1 MRDGIDIRPLTPR
14 DVDATYQAASVAL
27 YESPE
32 DQERLNN
39 RSDDEISRRKQRY
52 RHFLKHDP
60 GGAWV
65 ADDAGRIAGAA
76 VAIVREGLWVLSL
89 FAVDKDYRDA
99 GIGRTLLDRAL
110 GYAAGTQAAMI
121 ASSLH
126 PAALRRYARAGFD
139 LNPTLRA
146 TRKVRRGTQPS
157 GLKVREGD
165 EQDLELAA
173 EVDRSLRSAAHGPD
187 LRLMLDADT
196 RLLVSDT
203 PSGRGYAVEW
213 NGSPAIVAA
222 TEPGIARDLLWA
234 CLALAP
240 DGEEVEVAWITGR
253 QNWAVPV
260 ALDAGLAL
268 SPYGPICTR
277 GDVGPLT
284 PYLPSG
290 PYL

>member
-1 MRDGIDIRPLTPR
+1 MKPE
-14 DVDATYQAASVAL
+14 DVDATYQAASLAL

-32 DQERLNN
+32 DRERLDN
-39 RSDDEISRRKQRY
+39 RSDDEISRRKERY
-52 RHFLKHDP
+52 QHFLKHDP

-65 ADDAGRIAGAA
+65 ADDGGRIAGAA
-76 VAIVREGLWVLSL
+76 VALVREELWILSL
-89 FAVDKDYRDA
+89 FAVDRDYRDA
-99 GIGRTLLDRAL
+99 GIGRALLDRAL
-110 GYAAGTQAAMI
+110 GYAAGTRAAMI
-121 ASSLH
+121 ASSQH
-126 PAALRRYARAGFD
+126 PAAMRRYARAGFD

-146 TRKVRRGTQPS
+146 SGKVRRDALPS
-157 GLKVREGD
+157 GLEVRGGGD
-165 EQDLELAA
+165 GDLQLAA
-173 EVDRSLRSAAHGPD
+173 DGDRFLRSAAHGPD
-187 LRLMLDADT
+187 LRLMLDGDC
-196 RLLVSDT
+196 RLLVSET
-203 PSGRGYAVEW
+203 PSGRGYAVER

-222 TEPGIARDLLWA
+222 TEPGIAQELLWA

-240 DGEEVEVAWITGR
+240 EGEEVEVAWITGR

-260 ALDAGLAL
+260 ALKAGLAL

>member
-1 MRDGIDIRPLTPR
+1 MKPE
-14 DVDATYQAASVAL
+14 DVDATYQAASLAL

-32 DQERLNN
+32 DRERLDN
-39 RSDDEISRRKQRY
+39 RSDDEISRRKERY
-52 RHFLKHDP
+52 QHFLKHDP

-65 ADDAGRIAGAA
+65 ADDGGRIAGAA
-76 VAIVREGLWVLSL
+76 VALVREELWILSL
-89 FAVDKDYRDA
+89 FAVDRDYRDA
-99 GIGRTLLDRAL
+99 GIGRALLDRAL
-110 GYAAGTQAAMI
+110 GYAAGTRAAMI
-121 ASSLH
+121 ASSQH
-126 PAALRRYARAGFD
+126 PAAMRRYARAGFD

-146 TRKVRRGTQPS
+146 SGKVRRDALPS
-157 GLKVREGD
+157 GLEVRGGGD
-165 EQDLELAA
+165 GDLQLAA
-173 EVDRSLRSAAHGPD
+173 DVDRFLRSAAHGPD
-187 LRLMLDADT
+187 LRLMLDGDC
-196 RLLVSDT
+196 RLLVSET
-203 PSGRGYAVEW
+203 PSGRGYAVER

-222 TEPGIARDLLWA
+222 TEPGIAQELLWA

-240 DGEEVEVAWITGR
+240 EGEEVEVAWITGR

-260 ALDAGLAL
+260 ALKAGLAL